1 MLIIYVIC
9 NMKKYMV
16 VTLLALVVLGC
27 KDEFNLPLYDSYLD
41 STPPTITI
49 ISPAENATFSG
60 DTAVLLSYELKD
72 DYKLKSFNI
81 RIIPSDINL
90 PEFKD
95 SVAIDSSIFTYSKLY
110 TIPIDTAIQ
119 YEVNIAV
126 EDSLGLAD
134 SKVYFFNYN

>member
-1 MLIIYVIC
+1 
-9 NMKKYMV
+9 
-16 VTLLALVVLGC
+16 
-27 KDEFNLPLYDSYLD
+27 
-41 STPPTITI
+41 
-49 ISPAENATFSG
+49 
-60 DTAVLLSYELKD
+60 VLLSYELKD